1 MDPDGKMCGDFVDRK
16 GRIIGN
22 DGINDGKVYVLKIS
36 KYVFLDHM
44 NLAVNNL
51 GGVCIK

>member
-1 MDPDGKMCGDFVDRK
+1 MNLVDPDGKMCGDFVDRK
-16 GRIIGN
+16 GRIIG
-22 DGINDGKVYVLKIS
+22 NDGKVYVLKIS